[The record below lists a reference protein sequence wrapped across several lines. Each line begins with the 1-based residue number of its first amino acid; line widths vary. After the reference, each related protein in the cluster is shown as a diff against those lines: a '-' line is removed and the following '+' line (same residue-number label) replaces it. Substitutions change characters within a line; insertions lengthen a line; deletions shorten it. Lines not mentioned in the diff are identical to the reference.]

1 MIHTSFT
8 PEEII
13 LICRYTQHAP
23 SIIQCAI
30 HLRSWWQM
38 MQRPFTLFYRI
49 PAIWNQINNRPV
61 QRVQGI
67 SIFYIFI
74 KKFTYNMTVC

>member
-13 LICRYTQHAP
+13 LIYRYTEHAP

-30 HLRSWWQM
+30 PQHLWWEI
-38 MQRPFTLFYRI
+38 MQRPFTLYYHI
-49 PAIWNQINNRPV
+49 TAIWNRINNPPV

-67 SIFYIFI
+67 
-74 KKFTYNMTVC
+74 